1 MLRSIV
7 DASLRFR
14 FLTVLIALSLLAV
27 GAYQLRQT
35 HIDLLPEF
43 SRPEVEV
50 QTEALGL
57 AAAEVEA
64 LITVPLE
71 EMLSGLPWLE
81 TVHSKS
87 MTGLSSILMTFEP
100 GTDIMDARQMVQERL
115 LHTVALPKVSKRPA
129 MLQPVSTTN
138 RVLNVGLSSSTVSL
152 IDLSVLARWKIKPR
166 ILSVRGVGNVAIW
179 GQRERQLQV
188 QVDPAR
194 MLKNNIHV
202 ADVIRASGEA
212 LWWSPLSFLKAS
224 SPGTGGFIDMPNQR
238 MDVRHV
244 LPIFS
249 PQDLASVTFRTSEG
263 AMLRLGDVADVVQ
276 GHQPMIGDGIVN
288 GQPGLLLVV
297 EKLPGANTVEV
308 TEGVE
313 AALAALKSGLP
324 GVEIDTTIFRPATFV
339 ALTVDNLTAT
349 LLIGTVL
356 AVVGLLAL
364 LRDWRAAVVG
374 LVAVPLSL
382 MVAILAFRHYGIAIN
397 ALILAGLVL
406 AVGVVIDQTIAATT
420 SIARRLRENHA
431 SSEPR
436 STAQVVLES
445 SIETKRAGGYAI
457 LIMLLALAPV
467 LFMDGL
473 EGTFF
478 GPLVVSCALALL
490 GSIVIAVTVTPA
502 LSLILWSDAA
512 LPPDPPVQRWLRS
525 RYEGVVAGV
534 TAAPRV
540 VLVASMATLLV
551 GLALLSQLQP
561 SLLPAF
567 QERDMVL
574 RLASEPGSSYGETSQ
589 IVGDAAQKLRDVPGV
604 RNVGAQI
611 GRAVMSDQVAD
622 VNTAEI
628 WISLQPDADYDET
641 VAAIQQVAANYP
653 GLSTEP
659 LSFATLKIRETLTG
673 SAEPVVVRL
682 FGPDYDTL
690 RDKAQEVGKALS
702 QIDGIVAPHIDARI
716 DSPQIE
722 IEVRLPAAEQYGL
735 KPGDV
740 RREATT
746 YVAGIE
752 VGNLFEQQKVFE
764 VVVWGTP
771 AIRDDIQSI
780 QELPISTPDGGFIRL
795 ADVADVRMVTAQNV
809 FERTG
814 SSRSI
819 DVRAGI
825 SGRDLG
831 PILED
836 VDNALE
842 QIQFPLEHHAELL
855 DDYLNQETADARFLA
870 YAIGGAIGIF
880 LLLQAALRSWRL
892 ALSTFLLLPSALVGG
907 AIATVAAG
915 GSALL
920 GAVAGFLMI
929 LGIAAHSALL
939 LMQRC
944 QELEERDDWKAGSGP
959 LIQGAMER
967 AGPVVAT
974 AVIVALA
981 MLPLV
986 VRGAIP
992 GLEIVHPMAV
1002 AILGGLVTSTLFAL
1016 FVVPAVYAAFR
1027 IRPEPEFEGR
1037 MHHAVS

>member
-14 FLTVLIALSLLAV
+14 YLTLLIALALLAV
-27 GAYQLRQT
+27 GVFQIRST
-35 HIDLLPEF
+35 HVDLLPEF
-43 SRPEVEV
+43 SRTEVEV

-87 MTGLSSILMTFEP
+87 ITGLSSILMTFEP
-100 GTDIMDARQMVQERL
+100 GTDLMDARQMVQERML
-115 LHTVALPKVSKRPA
+115 RTLALPKVSKRPA

-138 RVLNVGLSSSTVSL
+138 RVLNVGLSSTTLSL

-166 ILSVRGVGNVAIW
+166 VLSVPGVGNVAIW

-194 MLKNNIHV
+194 LLKNNIRV
-202 ADVIRASGEA
+202 ADVIRASGDA
-212 LWWSPLSFLKAS
+212 LWSSPLSFLRAS
-224 SPGTGGFIDMPNQR
+224 TPGAGGFIDMPNQR

-244 LPIFS
+244 LPILS
-249 PQDLASVTFRTSEG
+249 PQDLASVTFQTSEG
-263 AMLRLGDVADVVQ
+263 AVLRLGDVADVVQ
-276 GHQPMIGDGIVN
+276 GHPPMIGDGIVN

-297 EKLPGANTVEV
+297 EKLPGANTAEV

-313 AALAALKSGLP
+313 AALAALQAGLP

-339 ALTVDNLTAT
+339 ALSVDNLTAT
-349 LLIGTVL
+349 LLIGAVL
-356 AVVGLLAL
+356 AVVALLVL

-374 LVAVPLSL
+374 LVAIPLSL
-382 MVAILAFRHYGIAIN
+382 MVAILAFRYYGIAIN
-397 ALILAGLVL
+397 AMILAGLVL
-406 AVGVVIDQTIAATT
+406 AVGVVVDQTIAATT
-420 SIARRLRENHA
+420 SIARRLRENHE
-431 SSEPR
+431 SLEPR
-436 STAQVVLES
+436 STAQVVLDS

-467 LFMDGL
+467 LFLDGL
-473 EGTFF
+473 EGKFF
-478 GPLVVSCALALL
+478 GPLAVSCALALL
-490 GSIVIAVTVTPA
+490 GSMVIALTVTPA
-502 LSLILWSDAA
+502 LCLILWGDA
-512 LPPDPPVQRWLRS
+512 LPPEPPLQRWLRN
-525 RYEGVVAGV
+525 RYEGVLAGV
-534 TAAPRV
+534 ASAPRV
-540 VLVASMATLLV
+540 VLVASAAILLL
-551 GLALLSQLQP
+551 GLALLPLLQP

-567 QERDMVL
+567 QERDIVL
-574 RLASEPGSSYGETSQ
+574 RFASEPGSSYIETSHV
-589 IVGDAAQKLRDVPGV
+589 VGEAAQKLRDVPGV

-628 WISLQPDADYDET
+628 WVSLQPDANYDET
-641 VAAIQQVAANYP
+641 IAAIQQVAANYP

-682 FGPDYDTL
+682 YGPDYDVL
-690 RDKAQEVGKALS
+690 RDKAEEVGKALS
-702 QIDGIVAPHIDARI
+702 RINGIVAPRIGAQI

-722 IEVRLPAAEQYGL
+722 IEVRLAAAEQYGL

-764 VVVWGTP
+764 VVVWGIP
-771 AIRDDIQSI
+771 AIRDDIESI
-780 QELPISTPDGGFIRL
+780 QELPISTPGGGFIRL
-795 ADVADVRMVTAQNV
+795 GDVADVRQVTAQNV

-814 SSRSI
+814 ASRSI

-836 VDNALE
+836 VDDALE

-855 DDYLNQETADARFLA
+855 DDYLNEEEADERFLA
-870 YAIGGAIGIF
+870 YAIGAAIGIF

-892 ALSTFLLLPSALVGG
+892 ALLTFLLIPSALVGG
-907 AIATVAAG
+907 AIAVVAAG
-915 GSALL
+915 GSASL

-929 LGIAAHSALL
+929 VGVAAHSALL

-944 QELEERDDWKAGSGP
+944 QELEERDDWKTGSGP

-967 AGPVVAT
+967 VGPVVAT

-986 VRGAIP
+986 LRGAIP

-1002 AILGGLVTSTLFAL
+1002 VILGGLVTSTLFAL
-1016 FVVPAVYAAFR
+1016 FVVPALYAAFR

>member
-14 FLTVLIALSLLAV
+14 FLTVLIAFALLAV

-43 SRPEVEV
+43 SRTEVEV

-138 RVLNVGLSSSTVSL
+138 RVLNVGLSSTTLSL

-166 ILSVRGVGNVAIW
+166 ILSVPGVGNVAIW
-179 GQRERQLQV
+179 GQRDRQLQV
-188 QVDPAR
+188 QIDPAR
-194 MLKNNIHV
+194 MLKNNTHV

-224 SPGTGGFIDMPNQR
+224 TPGSGGFIDMPNQR

-249 PQDLASVTFRTSEG
+249 PQDLASVTFQTSEG
-263 AMLRLGDVADVVQ
+263 ALLRLGDVADVVQ

-288 GQPGLLLVV
+288 GQPGLLMVV
-297 EKLPGANTVEV
+297 EKLPGANTAEV
-308 TEGVE
+308 TAGVE
-313 AALAALKSGLP
+313 AALGALQAGLP
-324 GVEIDTTIFRPATFV
+324 GVEMDTTIFRPATFV
-339 ALTVDNLTAT
+339 ALSVDNLTAT
-349 LLIGTVL
+349 LLIGAVL
-356 AVVGLLAL
+356 AVVALLVL

-374 LVAVPLSL
+374 LVAIPLSL
-382 MVAILAFRHYGIAIN
+382 MGAILAFQHYGIAIN
-397 ALILAGLVL
+397 AMILAGLVL

-420 SIARRLRENHA
+420 SIARRLRENQEQL
-431 SSEPR
+431 EPR

-473 EGTFF
+473 EGKFF
-478 GPLVVSCALALL
+478 GPLAVSCALALL
-490 GSIVIAVTVTPA
+490 GSMVIALTVTPA
-502 LSLILWSDAA
+502 LCLILWGGA
-512 LPPDPPVQRWLRS
+512 LPPEPPLQRWLRN
-525 RYEGVVAGV
+525 RYEGVLAGV
-534 TAAPRV
+534 AAAPRM
-540 VLVASMATLLV
+540 VLVASAAILLL
-551 GLALLSQLQP
+551 GLALLPLLQP

-567 QERDMVL
+567 KERDMVL
-574 RLASEPGSSYGETSQ
+574 RFASEPGSSYGETSH
-589 IVGDAAQKLRDVPGV
+589 IVSEAAQKLRDVPGV

-628 WISLQPDADYDET
+628 WVSLQPDANYDET
-641 VAAIQQVAANYP
+641 IAAIQQVAANYP

-682 FGPDYDTL
+682 YGPDYDTL
-690 RDKAQEVGKALS
+690 REKAEEVGKALS
-702 QIDGIVAPHIDARI
+702 GIDGIVAPRIDAQI
-716 DSPQIE
+716 DAPQIE

-764 VVVWGTP
+764 VVVWGIP
-771 AIRDDIQSI
+771 AIRDDIESI

-795 ADVADVRMVTAQNV
+795 ADVADVRQVTAQNV

-814 SSRSI
+814 ASRSI

-831 PILED
+831 PILSD
-836 VDNALE
+836 VDDALE

-855 DDYLNQETADARFLA
+855 DDYLNEEAADERFLA
-870 YAIGGAIGIF
+870 YAIGAAIGIF

-892 ALSTFLLLPSALVGG
+892 ALLTFLLLPSALVGG
-907 AIATVAAG
+907 AIA
-915 GSALL
+915 
-920 GAVAGFLMI
+920 AVAVGRFRFARR
-929 LGIAAHSALL
+929 GGRVPHDRGSRGTQRPSADAAL
-939 LMQRC
+939 
-944 QELEERDDWKAGSGP
+944 P
-959 LIQGAMER
+959 GA
-967 AGPVVAT
+967 
-974 AVIVALA
+974 
-981 MLPLV
+981 
-986 VRGAIP
+986 
-992 GLEIVHPMAV
+992 
-1002 AILGGLVTSTLFAL
+1002 
-1016 FVVPAVYAAFR
+1016 
-1027 IRPEPEFEGR
+1027 
-1037 MHHAVS
+1037 